1 MGGIVP
7 LPMSF
12 CPSWAQNEKLRLA
25 TQASLASW
33 PRSDVVCPSEKR
45 RSKEVCRTSER
56 SRKREVKKAE
66 LKTKQEITK
75 RKTKM
80 AKTNR
85 IILPKLG
92 PFITGWRHAYK
103 YRDTLLANCSSDW
116 SSPASKL
123 MWYINNKTVPGYSLQ
138 PQINEV
144 TRNTDG
150 LHLFISHLQL
160 RLPLE
165 DQRFISKSE
174 VLELRCT
181 ADIMGLASVR
191 RESRVRTTVLALKD
205 AGYNQRLTE
214 NGSCING
221 QPASLAAWL
230 LGIVHFLRWHGT
242 QS

>member
-85 IILPKLG
+85 IMFKHGQNIG
-92 PFITGWRHAYK
+92 ERM
-103 YRDTLLANCSSDW
+103 SSDVT
-116 SSPASKL
+116 SRQPTMATRKVTSPAKRNFAISNSASALKA
-123 MWYINNKTVPGYSLQ
+123 LQ
-138 PQINEV
+138 
-144 TRNTDG
+144 
-150 LHLFISHLQL
+150 S
-160 RLPLE
+160 
-165 DQRFISKSE
+165 QRFIPDRRGNSICHLLKSQS
-174 VLELRCT
+174 R
-181 ADIMGLASVR
+181 SSS
-191 RESRVRTTVLALKD
+191 SRVSAESQPRVAASSSIQKKNRQERKWRKGQARWQCIF
-205 AGYNQRLTE
+205 AGQVCLSPPPSTAYFPDDSQL
-214 NGSCING
+214 
-221 QPASLAAWL
+221 QKFA
-230 LGIVHFLRWHGT
+230 
-242 QS
+242 